1 MKSNELKKG
10 DKVILTCG
18 YLAEIMDSKKG
29 NIRLANIETNF
40 QKKMCR
46 VFVWDI
52 DSVLEHKNGNLL
64 FKKIDLNPAQQKAR
78 EISIKTFSFLYPKS
92 QRNTMRYKQ
101 LKNYVTVREI
111 SELLCRPKI
120 TIYKRVERD
129 AKVSEE
135 DLNIINDYLFRKVKD
150 IIPGIYRE

>member
-1 MKSNELKKG
+1 MTKKTYEENTMKSNELKKG

-92 QRNTMRYKQ
+92 
-101 LKNYVTVREI
+101 
-111 SELLCRPKI
+111 
-120 TIYKRVERD
+120 
-129 AKVSEE
+129 
-135 DLNIINDYLFRKVKD
+135 
-150 IIPGIYRE
+150 